1 MAGYVMNEEMNK
13 LDLNTDIFSFDINS
27 IANYIIDNYKQLLLF
42 ILMFV
47 IIYIVDHITY
57 YNALF
62 NGITTSVPG
71 LQPTQNQPNQLKSN
85 KI

>member
-1 MAGYVMNEEMNK
+1 MNK

-27 IANYIIDNYKQLLLF
+27 IANFIIDNYKQLLLF

-47 IIYIVDHITY
+47 IIYVVDHITY

-71 LQPTQNQPNQLKSN
+71 LQHAQNNPNQIKSN
-85 KI
+85 AFKKKPRKLKK